1 MAERK
6 KLLLR
11 LDPEVYEAV
20 ARWAGDDLRSV
31 NAQIEYALRMALSG
45 AGRSPRPRRAS
56 AGVGENPGTGEG
68 PRPDDGTDVAPSR
81 SSGPGGSP
89 CAGRPPRCR

>member
-20 ARWAGDDLRSV
+20 ARWAGDDLRSI
-31 NAQIEYALRMALSG
+31 NAQIEYALRRALES
-45 AGRSPRPRRAS
+45 AGRSPRPRRRAS
-56 AGVGENPGTGEG
+56 TGPSENPG
-68 PRPDDGTDVAPSR
+68 PDEEQDFDRES
-81 SSGPGGSP
+81 
-89 CAGRPPRCR
+89 